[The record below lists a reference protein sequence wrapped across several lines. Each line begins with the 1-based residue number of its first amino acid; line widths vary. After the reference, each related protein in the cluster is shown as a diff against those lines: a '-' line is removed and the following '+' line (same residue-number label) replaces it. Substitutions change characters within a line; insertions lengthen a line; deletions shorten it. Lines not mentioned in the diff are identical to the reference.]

1 MAGPD
6 QWGPHGWKFIHY
18 VTMGYPNKPTK
29 NDMIKYKN
37 FLESIGDV
45 LPCIICANHYKDHL
59 IENPID
65 RSVLQNKKTLMAWAV
80 KVHNLVNK
88 NNGKKVY
95 SLNDALRKIHQNND
109 TCQIE
114 KFDKI
119 EKLAENESSNHLLYW
134 TPIVIFGIIL
144 LLQIYKIRNNN

>member
-18 VTMGYPNKPTK
+18 VTMGYPDKPTK

-45 LPCIICANHYKDHL
+45 LPCIICANHYKNHL
-59 IENPID
+59 IEHPID
-65 RSVLQNKKTLMAWAV
+65 KSVLQNKRTLMAWAV
-80 KVHNLVNK
+80 KVHNIVNE

-95 SLNDALRKIHQNND
+95 SLNEALRKIHKDND
-109 TCQIE
+109 TC
-114 KFDKI
+114 KI
-119 EKLAENESSNHLLYW
+119 ENFAEVKSSNSILYW
-134 TPIVIFGIIL
+134 APIIIFGIIL
-144 LLQIYKIRNNN
+144 LLQIYKIRNNTSYIN

>member
-45 LPCIICANHYKDHL
+45 LPCIICANHYKGHL

-65 RSVLQNKKTLMAWAV
+65 KNVLQNKKTLMAWAV
-80 KVHNLVNK
+80 KVHNIVNK

-95 SLNDALRKIHQNND
+95 SLNDALRKIHRDND
-109 TCQIE
+109 TCIE
-114 KFDKI
+114 NFT
-119 EKLAENESSNHLLYW
+119 ETTSNNSFLYW
-134 TPIVIFGIIL
+134 APIIIFGIIL
-144 LLQIYKIRNNN
+144 LFQIYKMRNNN